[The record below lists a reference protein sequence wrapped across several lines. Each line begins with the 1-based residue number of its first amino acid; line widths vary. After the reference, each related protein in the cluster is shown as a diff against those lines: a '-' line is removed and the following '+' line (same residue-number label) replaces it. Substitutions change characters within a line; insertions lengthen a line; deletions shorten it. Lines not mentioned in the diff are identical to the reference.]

1 MSLEYKE
8 DIQWSEVERG
18 WGEVGEVGRTEEV
31 EEDVRAL
38 RRAGECVNTCLG
50 EWGREHTGEV

>member
-8 DIQWSEVERG
+8 DLVESEVEREV
-18 WGEVGEVGRTEEV
+18 WEEVGEVGRAEEV

-38 RRAGECVNTCLG
+38 RRAMNA
-50 EWGREHTGEV
+50 

>member
-1 MSLEYKE
+1 M
-8 DIQWSEVERG
+8 ERG